1 MEKKI
6 VEEEIATKVPP
17 RKDYHGLLPFFN
29 MVVTSFCRICIKG
42 AESCELDK
50 QVGK

>member
-17 RKDYHGLLPFFN
+17 RKDYHGLPFFQHGRYEFLQD
-29 MVVTSFCRICIKG
+29 MYQRS
-42 AESCELDK
+42 
-50 QVGK
+50 